1 MKEFV
6 VDDHNLNEEQ
16 FNKWKQLVEAIGEES
31 GNVGMYNWVM
41 SHLTNENGL
50 TEKDLEGHQREKLN
64 ELRSK
69 IINSRSSEEF
79 CEWML
84 GKKVATEA
92 LEFRKSITHSDG
104 GDI

>member
-1 MKEFV
+1 MEN
-6 VDDHNLNEEQ
+6 HNLNLYQ
-16 FNKWKQLVEAIGEES
+16 LNKWKQLVSSIGDES
-31 GNVGMYNWVM
+31 GNLAMYNWVE
-41 SHLTNENGL
+41 SHLTNKEGL
-50 TEKDLEGHQREKLN
+50 TEKDLEGYQQEKLK

-84 GKKVATEA
+84 GKQVAKKA
-92 LEFRKSITHSDG
+92 LEFRRSITHSDG

>member
-1 MKEFV
+1 M
-6 VDDHNLNEEQ
+6 DDHNLNSYQ
-16 FNKWKQLVEAIGEES
+16 LNKWKQLVESIGEEI
-31 GNVGMYNWVM
+31 GNLAMYNWVE
-41 SHLTNENGL
+41 SHLTNKDGL
-50 TEKDLEGHQREKLN
+50 TEKDLEGHQQEKLK

-84 GKKVATEA
+84 GKKVAREV